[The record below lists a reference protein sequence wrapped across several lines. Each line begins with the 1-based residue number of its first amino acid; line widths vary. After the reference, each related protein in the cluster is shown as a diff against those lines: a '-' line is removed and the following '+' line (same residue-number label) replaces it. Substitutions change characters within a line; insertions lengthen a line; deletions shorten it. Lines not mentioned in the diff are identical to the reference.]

1 MRFRFKHPAPS
12 LPPLVRYHTVFLL
25 LHDKLLHSQPT
36 PSSHLTGSPGNAVWA
51 GLPEVLVLLCLPLV
65 AYTFYVIQVI
75 GRVISLWLR
84 DFGARCLLDACRSHL
99 QVVHFIMPARAPL
112 VQLSKREP
120 VYHKVIMGGASCYF
134 CHIPLAGGNKPKF
147 FSLSSLFQGV
157 STKRREPRTHGNS
170 DIHKLLQHTSSG
182 HHHIQLRCLPSTD
195 LAEEV
200 HQSRAGASPGFLL
213 WPNACTI
220 NHQALLLYLL
230 DASWSHSFLHCGAAA
245 APACLPPFSGFY
257 HQPQLHCSNEDH
269 SVSTCDDYN
278 VSLYPVL

>member
-1 MRFRFKHPAPS
+1 
-12 LPPLVRYHTVFLL
+12 
-25 LHDKLLHSQPT
+25 
-36 PSSHLTGSPGNAVWA
+36 
-51 GLPEVLVLLCLPLV
+51 
-65 AYTFYVIQVI
+65 
-75 GRVISLWLR
+75 
-84 DFGARCLLDACRSHL
+84 
-99 QVVHFIMPARAPL
+99 MPARAPL

-147 FSLSSLFQGV
+147 CSLSSLFQGV
-157 STKRREPRTHGNS
+157 STKRREPRTRGNS

-220 NHQALLLYLL
+220 NHQALLFCLL
-230 DASWSHSFLHCGAAA
+230 DASLSHSFLHGGAAA
-245 APACLPPFSGFY
+245 APACLHFLVSITSHSY
-257 HQPQLHCSNEDH
+257 TVAMKITVYLHVMITMYLYILH
-269 SVSTCDDYN
+269 FKLVSQG
-278 VSLYPVL
+278 S